1 MASLLHVA
9 CSQSHSLTVAGHCRA
24 ARLGWV
30 QPKLQSERSGHQ
42 TETPGLS
49 TYIERG
55 QVTLNTYYVI
65 KSGYQSASQSISL
78 YVSQSVSQSVSQC
91 VNPIS
96 SYPRLC
102 LLSNQPSEIRL

>member
-1 MASLLHVA
+1 MGTDFPMPGSVKYHLERLNINNVEAVSVVEERVVCVAPLLHVA

-65 KSGYQSASQSISL
+65 QSGY
-78 YVSQSVSQSVSQC
+78 
-91 VNPIS
+91 
-96 SYPRLC
+96 
-102 LLSNQPSEIRL
+102 

>member
-1 MASLLHVA
+1 MCVASLLHVA

-30 QPKLQSERSGHQ
+30 QPKLQSDRSGHQ

-65 KSGYQSASQSISL
+65 QSGYQSASQSIRL
-78 YVSQSVSQSVSQC
+78 YVSQSVSQSVC
-91 VNPIS
+91 
-96 SYPRLC
+96 
-102 LLSNQPSEIRL
+102 